1 MTKSVPDAAVSG
13 AGLRWFSV
21 VVVFAVF
28 GLITVGGL
36 VTSWNAGMAVPD
48 WPLSFGS
55 LNPAGWWVDFAVRL
69 EHGHRLYAAG
79 VGVLVGV
86 LVAWIHGNIRAL
98 GVALVVGVLIGGVGR
113 FLGLS
118 SEARM
123 HLGLWCPAA
132 AFLISLMAR
141 DFHQTRELVLLSRFA
156 FLLVCLQAT
165 LGGFRVTQE
174 TAGSVDVALVLRV
187 FHGCVAQVFLGVL
200 VTIAAL
206 LVCRGRFVG
215 TGRPARWVLLGSLFF
230 QLVLGA
236 TIRHKGAGL
245 AIPTFPAADSGGAFI
260 PSVHGFLVDLHFTH
274 SRVLPLFIL
283 GLVVWVFQ
291 SDLRRGEARVGWR
304 ALPLMLVVCQ
314 VVLGVSVIW
323 SGRSAGVTTLHV
335 LTGASLLASV
345 VLNLCIDSMQK
356 LPVLREGE
364 V

>member
-1 MTKSVPDAAVSG
+1 
-13 AGLRWFSV
+13 
-21 VVVFAVF
+21 
-28 GLITVGGL
+28 
-36 VTSWNAGMAVPD
+36 MAVPD

-55 LNPAGWWVDFAVRL
+55 LNPTGWWADFAVRL

-98 GVALVVGVLIGGVGR
+98 GIALLVGVLIGGVGR
-113 FLGLS
+113 SLGLS

-132 AFLISLMAR
+132 FLTSLMIR
-141 DFHQTRELVLLSRFA
+141 EVYQTRELVLLSRFA

-200 VTIAAL
+200 VTISAL
-206 LVCRGRFVG
+206 LVCRGRFG
-215 TGRPARWVLLGSLFF
+215 GSGRPARWVLLGSLFF

-245 AIPTFPAADSGGAFI
+245 AIPTFPVADPSGALV
-260 PSVHGFLVDLHFTH
+260 PSVHGLLVDLHFTH

-291 SDLRRGEARVGWR
+291 SDLRRGGALVGLR
-304 ALPLMLVVCQ
+304 ALPLVLVGCQ

-356 LPVLREGE
+356 QPALREGE